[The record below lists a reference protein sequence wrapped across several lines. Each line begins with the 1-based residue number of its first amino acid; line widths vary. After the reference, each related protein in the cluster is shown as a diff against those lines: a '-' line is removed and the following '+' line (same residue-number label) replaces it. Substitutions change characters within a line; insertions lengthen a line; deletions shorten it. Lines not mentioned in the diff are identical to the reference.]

1 MIKRPAYSFEHEYS
15 GLNYSFTHNKEQFI
29 DAQNAGNETRYINH
43 AESDKANVG
52 AHSEFQ
58 NSASLYGMLNHGI

>member
-1 MIKRPAYSFEHEYS
+1 MYSLEHEYS

-52 AHSEFQ
+52 AQSELH
-58 NSASLYGMLNHGI
+58 NSDSLDGLLKCGT